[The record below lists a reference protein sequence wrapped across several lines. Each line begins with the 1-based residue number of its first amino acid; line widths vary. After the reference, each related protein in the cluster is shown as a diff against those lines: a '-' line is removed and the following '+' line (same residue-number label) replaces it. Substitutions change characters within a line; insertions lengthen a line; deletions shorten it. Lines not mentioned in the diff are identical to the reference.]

1 MADSRCTPV
10 SILLPQRKCN
20 DQSQLT
26 GVSFRAQ
33 REILDPSH
41 SFGMTTRNVRGSRV
55 GRIIENPSH
64 TLALMVVTL
73 LLTLLAVSGSYIE
86 PASAKPVNFASNTP
100 TLSGTLPLVV
110 AQDFGFFAAEG
121 LEVKTVLI
129 RGGPT
134 AMAALV
140 GGGVDYTLVAGVA
153 AVRAIAQ
160 NAPMLIISGL
170 QPYMDYT
177 LIGAKGINSV
187 NDLKGKVV
195 GVTGPGGVAEF
206 AAVEGLAKKGLVRDR
221 DYTILYGVG
230 NSPARAQALESGKIQ
245 ASPFSFL
252 ERLEL
257 DKKGF
262 PSLFD
267 IGSVMPG
274 FPFVVIASGKQK
286 IETDPEGVVAILRAI
301 NRGLD
306 FLKRNRDKVAE
317 SIVKK
322 NTFGDPTTVRKVINQ
337 FAELYSIAISKEDI
351 EALIAATRIEAEA
364 RKLGGAEKFFSR
376 QFLMKVSGQNK

>member
-1 MADSRCTPV
+1 V
-10 SILLPQRKCN
+10 SDNTDHQRNDGKLMKFTTLILACLIGFPGLIKPAAAK
-20 DQSQLT
+20 S
-26 GVSFRAQ
+26 
-33 REILDPSH
+33 
-41 SFGMTTRNVRGSRV
+41 
-55 GRIIENPSH
+55 
-64 TLALMVVTL
+64 VT
-73 LLTLLAVSGSYIE
+73 
-86 PASAKPVNFASNTP
+86 FAYNTP
-100 TLSGTLPLVV
+100 TLSGTLPIAV
-110 AQDFGFFAAEG
+110 AQDFGFFGAEG

-160 NAPMLIISGL
+160 NAPMLIISGM

-177 LIGAKGINSV
+177 LIGAKGIGTV

-221 DYTILYGVG
+221 DYKILYGVG
-230 NSPARAQALESGKIQ
+230 NSPSRAQALETGKIQ

-257 DKKGF
+257 EKKGF
-262 PSLFD
+262 PTLFD
-267 IGSVMPG
+267 IGDVIPG
-274 FPFVVIASGKQK
+274 FPFVVIASSKQK
-286 IETDPEGVVAILRAI
+286 LESDADGVVSLLRAI

-306 FLKRNRDKVAE
+306 FLKRNPEKVADAV
-317 SIVKK
+317 IKK
-322 NTFGDPTTVRKVINQ
+322 NTFGDPATVRKVVNQ
-337 FAELYSIAISKEDI
+337 FARLYSTSISREDI

-364 RKLGGAEKFFSR
+364 KKLGGPEKFINR
-376 QFLMKVSGQNK
+376 QFLIKALGQSR

>member
-1 MADSRCTPV
+1 MLGFRCTPV
-10 SILLPQRKCN
+10 SIFPRRGGRK
-20 DQSQLT
+20 DRSDRPYAIRRPT
-26 GVSFRAQ
+26 FA
-33 REILDPSH
+33 
-41 SFGMTTRNVRGSRV
+41 
-55 GRIIENPSH
+55 
-64 TLALMVVTL
+64 L
-73 LLTLLAVSGSYIE
+73 LLFALSILKLGGAALAATKS
-86 PASAKPVNFASNTP
+86 VNFASNTP

-121 LEVKTVLI
+121 LDVKTVLI

-160 NAPMLIISGL
+160 NAPMIIISGM

-177 LIGAKGINSV
+177 MLGAKGIGSV
-187 NDLKGKVV
+187 GDLKGKVV
-195 GVTGPGGVAEF
+195 GVTGPGGIAEF

-221 DYTILYGVG
+221 DYKILYGVG
-230 NSPARAQALESGKIQ
+230 NSPARAQALETGKIH

-257 DKKGF
+257 EKKGF
-262 PSLFD
+262 PTLFD

-274 FPFVVIASGKQK
+274 FPFVVIVSSKQK
-286 IETDPEGVVAILRAI
+286 IESDPEGIVGVLRGI

-306 FLKRNRDKVAE
+306 FLKKNRDKVAE
-317 SIVKK
+317 SVIQK
-322 NTFGDPTTVRKVINQ
+322 NKFGDPATVRRVINQ
-337 FAELYSIAISKEDI
+337 FAELYSISIGKEDI

-364 RKLGGAEKFFSR
+364 KKLGGPEKFFTR
-376 QFLMKVSGQNK
+376 QFLIKAGAR